1 MRKLSILAVAAALAG
16 CNGSNTVTTVNN
28 TLATLAKNDI
38 PAACA
43 IIKVAEGYYAAI
55 VATPNPAV
63 VTAENTVAT
72 ICSNPPTDLSVAF
85 NTLLN
90 AWTVIQAGTNP

>member
-1 MRKLSILAVAAALAG
+1 MRKLSILALAAALAG
-16 CNGSNTVTTVNN
+16 CNGSN

-72 ICSNPPTDLSVAF
+72 ICSNPPTDLSAAF

-90 AWTVIQAGTNP
+90 AWTVIQAGTKAP